1 MFNHM
6 ILDILNNETIIV
18 LLSYT
23 KSNYTFLCKQPV
35 YKQLAL
41 GWQFVKQLLR
51 PNPHSLSSN

>member
-6 ILDILNNETIIV
+6 IIDILNNENIIV
-18 LLSYT
+18 LSSYT

-41 GWQFVKQLLR
+41 GWQFFKQLLR
-51 PNPHSLSSN
+51 PNPH